1 MIAIRDELAGLRSQF
16 VGAGYAAG
24 WGAIKV
30 VPGPLSSMW
39 FRAAADSAT
48 VRNGPAV
55 RQLRLNLRRVV
66 GQRPTEWQM
75 DAIVGDAMRSYA
87 RYWLETFRLPKMD
100 KRAVVQN
107 VNSHTV
113 GAEHIDAAVD
123 SGRGYVVA
131 LPHTGNYD
139 VAGLWVVDR
148 YGKPFTTVAERLKPE
163 SLFDRFVAYRQSL
176 GMEVIALTGGDR
188 TPTTVLTERL
198 RAGGGVCLVA
208 DRDLSRGGI
217 EVDFFG
223 ERARMPGGPAML
235 AAMTGAALI
244 PVGLWFTP
252 DGGWGQRLCPPIELP
267 EGRLAN
273 KVQLGTQL
281 LADEF
286 ARLVAAHPADWHM
299 LQRFWLTDLP
309 QRPKHPRPAHRTD

>member
-1 MIAIRDELAGLRSQF
+1 VTGIRDELADLRSQLTG
-16 VGAGYAAG
+16 VGVALG
-24 WGAIKV
+24 WGAVKA
-30 VPGPLSSMW
+30 VPGPLTSHW

-48 VRNGPAV
+48 IRNGPGV

-75 DAIVGDAMRSYA
+75 DSLVGDAMRSYA
-87 RYWLETFRLPKMD
+87 RYWLETFRLPKMN
-100 KRAVVQN
+100 KRAVVQSVDRN
-107 VNSHTV
+107 TV
-113 GAEHIDAAVD
+113 GVQYLDAAVE

-148 YGKPFTTVAERLKPE
+148 HGKPFTTVAERLKPE
-163 SLFDRFVAYRQSL
+163 ALFDRFVAYRQSL
-176 GMEVIALTGGDR
+176 GMEVLALTGGDR
-188 TPTTVLTERL
+188 PPTAVLTERL
-198 RAGGGVCLVA
+198 HAGGGVCLVA

-235 AAMTGAALI
+235 AATTGAALI

-252 DGGWGQRLCPPIELP
+252 DGGWGQRICRPIELP
-267 EGRLAN
+267 EGRLRD
-273 KVQLGTQL
+273 KVELGTQL

-299 LQRFWLTDLP
+299 VQKLWLADLSA
-309 QRPKHPRPAHRTD
+309 RPTRTH